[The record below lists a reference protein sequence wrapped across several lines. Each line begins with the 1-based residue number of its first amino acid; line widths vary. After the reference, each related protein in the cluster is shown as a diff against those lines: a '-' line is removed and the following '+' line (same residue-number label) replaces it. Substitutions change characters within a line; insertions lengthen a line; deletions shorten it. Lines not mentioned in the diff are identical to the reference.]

1 MALEFYNEVTTLPN
15 YSLEVHVYRAL
26 CLYKT
31 GNGDEAR
38 KELSQAPNSTL
49 NSRLKFHMSQT
60 SGDDDNM
67 VSYNLLNDTSEN
79 LLCMASVHFERKN

>member
-1 MALEFYNEVTTLPN
+1 MA
-15 YSLEVHVYRAL
+15 
-26 CLYKT
+26 
-31 GNGDEAR
+31 DESR
-38 KELSQAPNSTL
+38 KELNQAPNSTL

-79 LLCMASVHFERKN
+79 LLCMASVHFERKNYDEAIDIYKRIIIDEKD